1 MLYCIWRLFCPERK
15 GQISTP
21 PEGDIMASHMTHFYM
36 AEKVLLRSGGKTRE
50 IMDDY
55 SDCFY
60 SGCQGNDVLFY
71 SFFEFKGFAGV
82 THTRGTYELFCRMCE
97 FVRESGRGDLR
108 AYLYGFIC
116 HYTLDRNIHP
126 YVIYSAAKYMPPF
139 FPPKYRK
146 SLHLMLE
153 AGIDFVLQ
161 RDKLEKKHPG
171 CDCDYVL
178 KDSAAV
184 CECVADMYFGAVDPL
199 YGVKMPYEEL
209 LALPKRMRSYQK
221 IFENKNSPLYA
232 LLMTAGA
239 IMNYPSYIYGFR
251 KPKKKYAKQDWM
263 NLSRRLYPQT
273 TGGSKMT
280 DLTVREIVF
289 QSVEDALKIIALADD
304 FIEKGTPLPKEEFA
318 LNFMGGKSLPI
329 APEGYDKKA
338 LRSKENKG

>member
-1 MLYCIWRLFCPERK
+1 MSKAKNYKLFVL
-15 GQISTP
+15 I
-21 PEGDIMASHMTHFYM
+21 
-36 AEKVLLRSGGKTRE
+36 VLLAISFALLQIGSGLVFGSHKKDFTSFHRYADNAQAVENIKKMQYPVNVTLYMSENLGDEYPSLGAHSQHILRILEKFQSAAGGKINITVKNPQP
-50 IMDDY
+50 Y
-55 SDCFY
+55 STVEKEARRNRIRPFP
-60 SGCQGNDVLFY
+60 N
-71 SFFEFKGFAGV
+71 V
-82 THTRGTYELFCRMCE
+82 TA
-97 FVRESGRGDLR
+97 D
-108 AYLYGFIC
+108 
-116 HYTLDRNIHP
+116 
-126 YVIYSAAKYMPPF
+126 
-139 FPPKYRK
+139 
-146 SLHLMLE
+146 
-153 AGIDFVLQ
+153 
-161 RDKLEKKHPG
+161 
-171 CDCDYVL
+171 
-178 KDSAAV
+178 
-184 CECVADMYFGAVDPL
+184 ADMYFGAVDPL

-338 LRSKENKG
+338 LRKK